1 MLSDVWKRAAEA
13 AIGAIVVVVAAT
25 LSEELARMIR
35 QANPGPGSEPKS
47 KS

>member
-1 MLSDVWKRAAEA
+1 MLFDLLKRAAEA

-35 QANPGPGSEPKS
+35 QADSDQESESEKT
-47 KS
+47 

>member
-1 MLSDVWKRAAEA
+1 MLSDLWKRAAEA

-35 QANPGPGSEPKS
+35 ETDPSKGTEPKS

>member
-1 MLSDVWKRAAEA
+1 MLADLLKRAAEA
-13 AIGAIVVVVAAT
+13 AISAIVVVLAAT

-35 QANPGPGSEPKS
+35 EADTSQGSASKS